1 MRRRL
6 LVSAL
11 VGLAVPAAVTAPLA
25 TASSSHAPTLLRDA
39 EAGRQSAVINGKA
52 VQPDTTTEPSIAVN
66 PANPKNVVAG
76 YQMGRVD
83 GGGDASNGYATT
95 FDGGKTWKYGTVPGL
110 TLRNGGDF
118 DRASD
123 AVVAFGPN
131 NTVYYSSLVFN
142 DGSGESGDSLRSA
155 IVNSTSHDGG
165 KTWDKPTVVIDDSGG
180 GLNDKNWEVVDN
192 GTGAGHHTG
201 RLYVVW
207 DRVAPMLVSYSDDQG
222 KTFSPPSLVYAGQG
236 IGAIPLVLKDGSL
249 GVVFS
254 TDVAPV
260 PPAHP
265 DPGGE
270 LAEPI
275 PGISKLVMAGA
286 HEARALPR
294 PAPLG
299 FTPPTGVGGFNRH
312 GP

>member
-11 VGLAVPAAVTAPLA
+11 VGLALPAALTAPYA
-25 TASSSHAPTLLRDA
+25 TASSAHGPMLLRDA

-66 PANPKNVVAG
+66 PAKPKNVGAG

-142 DGSGESGDSLRSA
+142 DGSGGRGDA
-155 IVNSTSHDGG
+155 
-165 KTWDKPTVVIDDSGG
+165 P
-180 GLNDKNWEVVDN
+180 
-192 GTGAGHHTG
+192 G
-201 RLYVVW
+201 RA
-207 DRVAPMLVSYSDDQG
+207 RG
-222 KTFSPPSLVYAGQG
+222 NT
-236 IGAIPLVLKDGSL
+236 
-249 GVVFS
+249 
-254 TDVAPV
+254 
-260 PPAHP
+260 PAH
-265 DPGGE
+265 D
-270 LAEPI
+270 
-275 PGISKLVMAGA
+275 
-286 HEARALPR
+286 
-294 PAPLG
+294 
-299 FTPPTGVGGFNRH
+299 
-312 GP
+312 